1 MNVDASSEDLAARSA
16 GFTGDDMVDPK
27 GWLEAGHLR
36 EALRHCQG
44 PFVEEYQ
51 ALDRRATRDQTRHF
65 HFATRAA
72 SLAAFA
78 ILVALVQAGYRAI
91 GGIHV
96 PWVSHVLTGLEV
108 LGGVGAVVAVILAI
122 WTAYHHEWLL
132 NRYKAER
139 LRYAKFHFLT
149 SPDLWIPARAPRA
162 IADLAETARKI
173 RRHTIDDVKAWLKT
187 DRAPR
192 PRAIPADADL
202 SVSAAAIRE
211 LRAYYRD
218 TRLAAQLEYL
228 AGKAEARSHRREIIG
243 RTPQL
248 LFFATAAIIL
258 VHFVLDLSLGEGA
271 PVTAVV
277 LVLVAVLL
285 PALGAMLRTIFSAY
299 EMGRNATRSTAKL
312 RALDEM
318 SAPIREDD
326 EPRAILHNLW
336 LCEYII
342 ESDQRE
348 WLRLMIDAEWFG

>member
-1 MNVDASSEDLAARSA
+1 MTVDASSEDLAARSA
-16 GFTGDDMVDPK
+16 GFTGDDMVDPR

-44 PFVEEYQ
+44 PFVEQYQ
-51 ALDRRATRDQTRHF
+51 ALDRRATRDQAAHF
-65 HFATRAA
+65 FCATAA
-72 SLAAFA
+72 AAAAAVGILA
-78 ILVALVQAGYRAI
+78 ALVQAGYRAI
-91 GGIHV
+91 PGLHIAWLSFPTLLLEAAAGLGAAAAVGG
-96 PWVSHVLTGLEV
+96 G
-108 LGGVGAVVAVILAI
+108 I

-162 IADLAETARKI
+162 IADLAETARTI
-173 RRHTIDDVKAWLKT
+173 RRHRIDDVKAWLKT

-202 SVSAAAIRE
+202 SVSAPAIRE

-342 ESDQRE
+342 ESDHRE